1 MCSPL
6 LPRRE
11 AGKERKKGKVGIKGR
26 EMMGK
31 EKGEKKKKARQRLG
45 REGRTGI
52 IFEFGKQ
59 NLTC

>member
-31 EKGEKKKKARQRLG
+31 EKGEKKKKARQAGKG
-45 REGRTGI
+45 RKNRHY
-52 IFEFGKQ
+52 
-59 NLTC
+59 L